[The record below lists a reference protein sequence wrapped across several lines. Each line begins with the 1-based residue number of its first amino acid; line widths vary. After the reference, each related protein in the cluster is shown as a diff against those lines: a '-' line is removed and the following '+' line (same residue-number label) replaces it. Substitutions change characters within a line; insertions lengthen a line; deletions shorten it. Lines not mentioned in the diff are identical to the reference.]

1 LRACFEYQTWVYNIA
16 LKRRAMPRRFDISQ
30 EDFLKAFKALDGF
43 RGRQLRELDI
53 QADRQS
59 DIVF

>member
-1 LRACFEYQTWVYNIA
+1 
-16 LKRRAMPRRFDISQ
+16 MPRRFDISQ